1 MNHINNLS
9 AESELSPKNSM
20 LLRLGLSF
28 GSLCGLN
35 MAKKINGRLIAP
47 KNSLIVRRRNIPLPP
62 AGKHDTI
69 IAGPYS
75 LGALLLVDSTDNH
88 PSTHSLKI

>member
-28 GSLCGLN
+28 GSVCGLN
-35 MAKKINGRLIAP
+35 IAKKINPRLKAS
-47 KNSLIVRRRNIPLPP
+47 KR
-62 AGKHDTI
+62 
-69 IAGPYS
+69 
-75 LGALLLVDSTDNH
+75 
-88 PSTHSLKI
+88 